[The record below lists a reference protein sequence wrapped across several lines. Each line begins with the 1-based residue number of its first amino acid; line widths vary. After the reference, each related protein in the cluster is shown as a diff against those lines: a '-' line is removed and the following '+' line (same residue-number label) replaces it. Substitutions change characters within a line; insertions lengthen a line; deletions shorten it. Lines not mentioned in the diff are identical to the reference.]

1 MTSPIPSLSQVRR
14 LAVVAALMA
23 APMTVATAAP
33 GLAQTWLSAQ
43 GLTVSAAG
51 PDRIAVG
58 WRPGASEQ
66 HYWCAAGAFATAQGL
81 SQTARLA
88 RLDAPARFTDPT
100 FSTDPA
106 DLRQGGSDRLG
117 RSATGLFTF
126 PRGNSLTVGFAVSL
140 CDLDHRALA
149 DD

>member
-1 MTSPIPSLSQVRR
+1 MTRPILSLATIRHT
-14 LAVVAALMA
+14 AVLAALM
-23 APMTVATAAP
+23 TVVTAAQVQ
-33 GLAQTWLSAQ
+33 AQSWLSAQ

-58 WRPGASEQ
+58 WRPEATEQ

-88 RLDAPARFTDPT
+88 RLDTPARFIDPT
-100 FSTDPA
+100 FSTDPT
-106 DLRQGGSDRLG
+106 DLREGGSDRLG

-126 PRGNSLTVGFAVSL
+126 PRGNSLTVGFATSL

>member
-1 MTSPIPSLSQVRR
+1 MTRPIRSHATIRR
-14 LAVVAALMA
+14 AAVLAALM
-23 APMTVATAAP
+23 TVVTAAQVQ
-33 GLAQTWLSAQ
+33 AQSWLSAQ

-58 WRPGASEQ
+58 WRPEATEQ
-66 HYWCAAGAFATAQGL
+66 HYWCAVGAFATAQGL

-88 RLDAPARFTDPT
+88 RLDTPARFTDPT

-106 DLRQGGSDRLG
+106 DLREGGSDRLG

-126 PRGNSLTVGFAVSL
+126 PRGNSLTVGFAASL